1 MPQALLGLDR
11 LCLHPPQSAKRS
23 LAPSIIQC
31 FLGWTL
37 PCTSSKGR
45 WVGAF
50 SEWWTITAHRHFG
63 HKEYVW
69 LRTPQ
74 LCLCCSSSKSR
85 SGPGRGSQ
93 GSKEQPTEMV
103 NVALKGMK
111 MLWSCILSMVPKG
124 CVNQNQGK
132 KIRMVTLSPWSVL
145 VQQGIWNSSR
155 KGRPQLYVQ
164 TWGQEAIQHLGL
176 TLLQPRSQTKWVGSK
191 GMAQWEGGTE
201 TRLLYLMFCCHLPST
216 DQNRFHTT
224 VSDSLYSI

>member
-37 PCTSSKGR
+37 PCTSSEGR

-103 NVALKGMK
+103 NVALKGMER
-111 MLWSCILSMVPKG
+111 LWSCILSMVPKG

-132 KIRMVTLSPWSVL
+132 KIRMVTLSPDQYLS
-145 VQQGIWNSSR
+145 
-155 KGRPQLYVQ
+155 
-164 TWGQEAIQHLGL
+164 
-176 TLLQPRSQTKWVGSK
+176 SK
-191 GMAQWEGGTE
+191 GSE
-201 TRLLYLMFCCHLPST
+201 TAAGRGDHSSMYRPGDRRPF
-216 DQNRFHTT
+216 N
-224 VSDSLYSI
+224 I